1 MILGGDGYI
10 GWPLSMHLAVNKDET
25 VVIVDKLLRRAWV
38 KEVGSHSATP
48 ILSMEKR
55 LEAFQKS
62 FNKIIDYEY
71 GDLQNYDFVYNIIK
85 KYTPRAIVHLG
96 EQPSAPY
103 SMIDA
108 KHATFT
114 QVNNIVGT
122 LNILH
127 AICKIV
133 PDCHLIKLGTMGE
146 YGTPNIDIPEG
157 FFEIEYNGR
166 KDVLPF
172 PKLANSFYHWSKV
185 HDSGNIMFASK
196 VWGLKSTDIMQGI
209 VYGTRTNEIDEN
221 EKLLTRFDFDGVF
234 GTVIN
239 RYCAQAVLGN
249 TLTPYGRGGQKRGFI
264 ALRDSIRCLTL
275 AIDNPPKDGE
285 YRVFNQFSKIYSIS
299 ELAKKVSKVANNW
312 DLNTKIMNIE
322 NPRIETEDHYYN
334 PQHEKLKGLGFK
346 PSRDIGEEIEILIE
360 DLIKYKDRLI
370 AKKHVL
376 MPKIRWKS

>member
-1 MILGGDGYI
+1 M
-10 GWPLSMHLAVNKDET
+10 
-25 VVIVDKLLRRAWV
+25 
-38 KEVGSHSATP
+38 
-48 ILSMEKR
+48 
-55 LEAFQKS
+55 
-62 FNKIIDYEY
+62 
-71 GDLQNYDFVYNIIK
+71 
-85 KYTPRAIVHLG
+85 HLG

-157 FFEIEYNGR
+157 FFKIEYNGR

-172 PKLANSFYHWSKV
+172 PKQANSFYHWSKV
-185 HDSGNIMFASK
+185 HNSGNIMFASK
-196 VWGLKSTDIMQGI
+196 VWGLRSTDIIQGI
-209 VYGTRTNEIDEN
+209 VYGTRTSEIDEN
-221 EKLLTRFDFDGVF
+221 EKLLTRFDFDGIF

-249 TLTPYGRGGQKRGFI
+249 TLTPYGRGGKKRGFI

-285 YRVFNQFSKIYSIS
+285 YRVFNQFSK
-299 ELAKKVSKVANNW
+299 
-312 DLNTKIMNIE
+312 NI
-322 NPRIETEDHYYN
+322 
-334 PQHEKLKGLGFK
+334 F
-346 PSRDIGEEIEILIE
+346 
-360 DLIKYKDRLI
+360 YK
-370 AKKHVL
+370 
-376 MPKIRWKS
+376 